1 MKACQKSEEKKNII
15 SERIEEN
22 IFSFRNE
29 NEPLEKELSNL
40 RERHNELLEHYN
52 VLKNELIRI
61 QNSLVIEK
69 DRQI

>member
-1 MKACQKSEEKKNII
+1 MKACRKSEEKKNIL